1 MFMLLKGDDVMGI
14 EFSSNSTN
22 YTQFKHTVKK
32 KKKRKATKPDKSLLS
47 IVLIFSTLLI
57 TWILGMYS
65 DFKL

>member
-1 MFMLLKGDDVMGI
+1 MFMFLKGDDFMGVD
-14 EFSSNSTN
+14 FSSNSTN
-22 YTQFKHTVKK
+22 YTQFKHTV

-57 TWILGMYS
+57 TWILDMYS